1 MDGFH
6 KLTGTKFDN
15 HGFDKNSIHKV
26 TKTKFDE
33 DGIHKLTGTKFD
45 EDGFDKYGF
54 DGDDGI
60 HKVTGT
66 KLTEDGFDIRG
77 FNEMG
82 FDRNGV
88 HRNGTRF
95 NEGGISVNGTRFNK
109 AGFNKA
115 GFSKAGFDKYGF
127 DNGGIHKETFTNLDE
142 DGFNKDGFDEY
153 DIHRITGTKFDE
165 AGFDKDCI
173 HKVTGTIFNEY
184 GIHKVTGTKFDEFG
198 FNNMGFNRDGFDRA
212 GYDEK
217 GFNKDGFD
225 ADGYLQFE
233 LTSIFSKTAT
243 SFDSDFSAV
252 IGLAYNEPTK
262 MKSKLFFSHDK
273 KMGIYS
279 KEFESFSN
287 KNVVH
292 IRIEKARKQSNANW
306 IKPKDTGNKQGDN
319 FEPGYTL
326 IVNFNKNDTALKKF
340 VIDKLGELEFGSL
353 TSGYTLHCH
362 KDEDYPTDERAKELL
377 QTVTGLFSSENTNN
391 KKNFIFPD
399 ILNDVYFQPDD
410 VES

>member
-1 MDGFH
+1 MGWFGSKKSDKYSRDKDGYDRDGLE
-6 KLTGTKFDN
+6 KVTGT
-15 HGFDKNSIHKV
+15 GFDVDGYDQNGYDKDGYYRDGYDKKGYDVDGYNKKGYDKDGYNKN
-26 TKTKFDE
+26 
-33 DGIHKLTGTKFD
+33 
-45 EDGFDKYGF
+45 GFDKY
-54 DGDDGI
+54 I
-60 HKVTGT
+60 
-66 KLTEDGFDIRG
+66 
-77 FNEMG
+77 
-82 FDRNGV
+82 
-88 HRNGTRF
+88 
-95 NEGGISVNGTRFNK
+95 
-109 AGFNKA
+109 A
-115 GFSKAGFDKYGF
+115 
-127 DNGGIHKETFTNLDE
+127 
-142 DGFNKDGFDEY
+142 KD
-153 DIHRITGTKFDE
+153 
-165 AGFDKDCI
+165 
-173 HKVTGTIFNEY
+173 
-184 GIHKVTGTKFDEFG
+184 
-198 FNNMGFNRDGFDRA
+198 
-212 GYDEK
+212 
-217 GFNKDGFD
+217 
-225 ADGYLQFE
+225 FE
-233 LTSIFSKTAT
+233 LTSTFSKITS
-243 SFDSDFSAV
+243 SFDSDFTAV
-252 IGLAYNEPTK
+252 IAMTYDEPTK

-287 KNVVH
+287 KNVMH
-292 IRIEKARKQSNANW
+292 IRIEKTGKQSNANW